1 MYFIKLILIAIAL
14 ELLGCFGLNSDEE
27 KNIIAENET
36 AIDNTFI
43 PTSDD
48 QTIIRADSVPERM
61 IRIQI

>member
-14 ELLGCFGLNSDEE
+14 ELLGCFGLCSDEDQ
-27 KNIIAENET
+27 NIKAENET
-36 AIDNTFI
+36 AVDLTFI

-48 QTIIRADSVPERM
+48 QTITRNDSVPERM